1 MEMNHYMACSNRVV
15 TALRTKCDRPVI
27 EVEGEL

>member
-1 MEMNHYMACSNRVV
+1 MIHELACSNRVV
-15 TALRTKCDRPVI
+15 TALRTKGDRPVI